1 MKHRRAS
8 TLMVL
13 SAGVFLLLTG
23 CGEADA
29 ASTSA
34 PVSITVWNYYN
45 GAQLTSFNALVDA
58 FNATVGKDEGIVVT
72 SSSQGTVSDL
82 ANNVLAAAKGEVGAE
97 ELPAIVAAYADTAY
111 QLDQMSFVADLD
123 AYLTEEEQNR
133 YVESFLKEG
142 QFNGQEIKI
151 FPVAKSVE
159 ILTVNETDWDVFA
172 QATGTSLDAL
182 ATVEGVTETAE
193 AYYNWTDSL
202 TPEPNDGKALFG
214 RDAMANYFFAGSMQ
228 LGTELITVE
237 NGKAALNFDRGVIR
251 KLWDNYYVPYVKGY
265 FTATGRFRSD
275 DLKTGN
281 IIACVGSSSS
291 ATYLP
296 DTVSTSD
303 TESHSIK
310 LKILPCPQ
318 FRGGKPCAIQQGAGM
333 VVTNGPETEIAAS
346 VEFLKWFT
354 DAERNIQFSVNSGYL
369 PVTKAAN
376 SMTAIKD
383 SGLALTELMEE
394 ILTVSVDTVN
404 ENLLYTPP
412 AFEGGCSIRNELEY
426 SMSDQA
432 VADRKEVLARL
443 QTGESLDSAAEAFVS
458 DRHFE
463 EWYEAT
469 LTKLQDLMES

>member
-1 MKHRRAS
+1 MKHHRAS
-8 TLMVL
+8 TLTAL
-13 SAGVFLLLTG
+13 SVGVFLLLTG
-23 CGEADA
+23 CGAAGA
-29 ASTSA
+29 ASVSA
-34 PVSITVWNYYN
+34 PVSITVWSYYN
-45 GAQLTSFNALVDA
+45 GAQLISFNALVDE
-58 FNATVGKDEGIVVT
+58 FNNTVGKDKGIVVT

-97 ELPAIVAAYADTAY
+97 KLPAIVAAYADTAY
-111 QLDQMSFVADLD
+111 QLDQMGFVADLD
-123 AYLTEEEQNR
+123 AYLTEEEQNQ

-159 ILTVNETDWDVFA
+159 ILAVNETDWDAFA
-172 QATGTSLDAL
+172 RATGTSLDAL

-193 AYYNWTDSL
+193 AYYNWADSL

-237 NGKAALNFDRGVIR
+237 NGKTELNFDPDVIR
-251 KLWDNYYVPYVKGY
+251 KLWDNYYVPFVKGY
-265 FTATGRFRSD
+265 FAATGRFRSD

-303 TESHSIK
+303 TQSHSIK

-318 FRGGKPCAIQQGAGM
+318 FRDGKPCAIQQGAGM
-333 VVTNGPETEIAAS
+333 VVTNGPEADIAAS

-354 DAERNIQFSVNSGYL
+354 NAQRNIQFSVDSGYL

-376 SMTAIKD
+376 SMAAIKA

-412 AFEGGCSIRNELEY
+412 AFEGGCNIRNELEH

-432 VADRKEVLARL
+432 AADRKEVLARI
-443 QTGESLDSAAEAFVS
+443 QTGQSLKSAAEDFVS

-463 EWYEAT
+463 EWYKAT
-469 LTKLQDLMES
+469 LTQLQDLMES

>member
-1 MKHRRAS
+1 MKHHRAS
-8 TLMVL
+8 TLTAL
-13 SAGVFLLLTG
+13 SVGVFLLLTG
-23 CGEADA
+23 CGAAGA
-29 ASTSA
+29 ASVSA
-34 PVSITVWNYYN
+34 PVSITVWSYYN
-45 GAQLTSFNALVDA
+45 GAQLISFNALVNE
-58 FNATVGKDEGIVVT
+58 FNNTVGKDEGIVVT

-111 QLDQMSFVADLD
+111 QMDQMGFVADLD

-142 QFNGQEIKI
+142 QFSGQEIKI

-159 ILTVNETDWDVFA
+159 ILAVNETDWDVFA

-237 NGKAALNFDRGVIR
+237 NGKAALNFDRGVIH

-275 DLKTGN
+275 DLKTGS

-303 TESHSIK
+303 TQSHSIK
-310 LKILPCPQ
+310 LKILPCLNS
-318 FRGGKPCAIQQGAGM
+318 RRKPCAIQQGRDG
-333 VVTNGPETEIAAS
+333 
-346 VEFLKWFT
+346 
-354 DAERNIQFSVNSGYL
+354 GYKR
-369 PVTKAAN
+369 PG
-376 SMTAIKD
+376 D
-383 SGLALTELMEE
+383 G
-394 ILTVSVDTVN
+394 
-404 ENLLYTPP
+404 
-412 AFEGGCSIRNELEY
+412 
-426 SMSDQA
+426 
-432 VADRKEVLARL
+432 DRC
-443 QTGESLDSAAEAFVS
+443 QC
-458 DRHFE
+458 
-463 EWYEAT
+463 
-469 LTKLQDLMES
+469 

>member
-1 MKHRRAS
+1 MKHHCAS
-8 TLMVL
+8 TLTAL
-13 SAGVFLLLTG
+13 SAVLLLTG
-23 CGEADA
+23 CGGTGV
-29 ASTSA
+29 ASASA
-34 PVSITVWNYYN
+34 PISITVWSYYN
-45 GAQLTSFNALVDA
+45 GAQLTSFNALVEE
-58 FNATVGKDEGIVVT
+58 FNATVGKDKGIVVT

-82 ANNVLAAAKGEVGAE
+82 ASNVLAAAKGEVGAE
-97 ELPAIVAAYADTAY
+97 ELPSIVAAYADTAY
-111 QLDQMSFVADLD
+111 QLDQMGFVADLD
-123 AYLTEEEQNR
+123 SYLTEEEQDR

-142 QFNGQEIKI
+142 QFNGEEIKI

-159 ILTVNETDWDVFA
+159 ILAVNETDWGVFA
-172 QATGTSLDAL
+172 QVTGTSLDAL

-193 AYYNWTDSL
+193 SYYNWTDSL
-202 TPEPNDGKALFG
+202 TPEPDDGKALFG
-214 RDAMANYFFAGSMQ
+214 RDAVANYFFAGSMQ
-228 LGTELITVE
+228 LGTELVAVE
-237 NGKAALNFDRGVIR
+237 NGKAELNFDRSVIR

-296 DTVSTSD
+296 DSVSTSD
-303 TESHSIK
+303 TQSHSIK

-333 VVTNGPETEIAAS
+333 VVTNGTEAEVAAS

-354 DAERNIQFSVNSGYL
+354 DAQRNIQFSVDSGYL

-376 SMTAIKD
+376 RMTAIKA
-383 SGLALTELMEE
+383 SGFALTELMEE

-412 AFEGGCSIRNELEY
+412 AFKGGCNIRNELEY

-432 VADRKEVLARL
+432 AADRKEVLARL
-443 QTGESLDSAAEAFVS
+443 QTGQSLDSAAGAFAS
-458 DRHFE
+458 DQHFE
-463 EWYEAT
+463 EWYAAT
-469 LTKLQDLMES
+469 LTRLQDLMES

>member
-1 MKHRRAS
+1 MNYHRVS
-8 TLMVL
+8 TLTAL
-13 SAGVFLLLTG
+13 SAALLPLLTG
-23 CGEADA
+23 CGGAGA
-29 ASTSA
+29 VSA
-34 PVSITVWNYYN
+34 CAPISITVWNYYN
-45 GAQLTSFNALVDA
+45 GAQLTSFNALVDE
-58 FNATVGKDEGIVVT
+58 FNATVGKDEGVVVT

-82 ANNVLAAAKGEVGAE
+82 AGNVLAAAKGEVGAE
-97 ELPAIVAAYADTAY
+97 ELPSIVAAYADTAY
-111 QLDQMSFVADLD
+111 QLDQMGFLADLD
-123 AYLTEEEQNR
+123 AYLTEEEQDR

-142 QFNGQEIKI
+142 QFNGQGIKI

-159 ILTVNETDWDVFA
+159 ILAVNETDWDVFA
-172 QATGTSLDAL
+172 RATGTSLDAL

-193 AYYNWTDSL
+193 TYYNWTDSL

-228 LGTELITVE
+228 LRTELITVE

-251 KLWDNYYVPYVKGY
+251 KLWGNYYVPYVKGY

-333 VVTNGPETEIAAS
+333 VVTNGPEAEVAAS

-354 DAERNIQFSVNSGYL
+354 DADQNIKFSVDSGYL

-376 SMTAIKD
+376 SMTAINA
-383 SGLALTELMEE
+383 SGFALTELMEE

-404 ENLLYTPP
+404 DNFPYTPP
-412 AFEGGCSIRNELEY
+412 AFEGGCKIRNELEY

-432 VADRKEVLARL
+432 AADRKEVLARL
-443 QTGESLDSAAEAFVS
+443 QTGQSLDSAADTYASYHSSKCRSE
-458 DRHFE
+458 
-463 EWYEAT
+463 T
-469 LTKLQDLMES
+469 

>member
-1 MKHRRAS
+1 MKHHCAS
-8 TLMVL
+8 ALAAFPAAL
-13 SAGVFLLLTG
+13 ILLLTG
-23 CGEADA
+23 CGGARA
-29 ASTSA
+29 ASA
-34 PVSITVWNYYN
+34 PAPISITIWSYYN
-45 GAQLTSFNALVDA
+45 GAQFNSFNALVDE
-58 FNATVGKDEGIVVT
+58 FNATVGKDKGIVVT
-72 SSSQGTVSDL
+72 STSQGTVSDL
-82 ANNVLAAAKGEVGAE
+82 ASNVLAAAKGEVGAE
-97 ELPAIVAAYADTAY
+97 KLPAIVAAYADTAY
-111 QLDQMSFVADLD
+111 QLDQMGFVADLD

-142 QFNGQEIKI
+142 QFNGEEIKI

-159 ILTVNETDWDVFA
+159 ILAVNETDWDAFA

-193 AYYNWTDSL
+193 TYYNWTDSL
-202 TPEPNDGKALFG
+202 TPEPNDGRALFG
-214 RDAMANYFFAGSMQ
+214 RDAIANYFFAGSMQ
-228 LGTELITVE
+228 LGTEFITVE
-237 NGKAALNFDRGVIR
+237 NGKAALNFDRGVVQ

-281 IIACVGSSSS
+281 IIACVCSSSS

-303 TESHSIK
+303 TESHPIK

-318 FRGGKPCAIQQGAGM
+318 FRGGTHCAIQQGAGM
-333 VVTNGPETEIAAS
+333 VVTNGPEAEVSAS

-354 DAERNIQFSVNSGYL
+354 DAERNIQFSVDSGYL
-369 PVTKAAN
+369 PVMKAAN
-376 SMTAIKD
+376 SMTAIKA
-383 SGLALTELMEE
+383 SGLPLTELMEE

-412 AFEGGCSIRNELEY
+412 AFDGGDNVRNELEY

-432 VADRKEVLARL
+432 AADRKEVLARL
-443 QTGESLDSAAEAFVS
+443 QAGESLDSATEDFVS
-458 DRHFE
+458 DQHFE

-469 LTKLQDLMES
+469 LTQLQDLMKS

>member
-1 MKHRRAS
+1 MKHHCVS
-8 TLMVL
+8 TLTAL
-13 SAGVFLLLTG
+13 SAALLPLLTG
-23 CGEADA
+23 CGGAGA
-29 ASTSA
+29 ASASA
-34 PVSITVWNYYN
+34 PISITVWSYYN
-45 GAQLTSFNALVDA
+45 GAQLTSFNALVDD
-58 FNATVGKDEGIVVT
+58 FNATEGKDRGIVVT

-82 ANNVLAAAKGEVGAE
+82 AGNVLAAAKGEVGAE
-97 ELPAIVAAYADTAY
+97 ELPAVVAAYADTAY
-111 QLDQMSFVADLD
+111 QLDQMGFVADLD
-123 AYLTEEEQNR
+123 AYLTEEEQDR

-142 QFNGQEIKI
+142 QLNGQEIKI

-159 ILTVNETDWDVFA
+159 ILAVNETDWDVFA
-172 QATGTSLDAL
+172 RATGTSLDAL

-193 AYYNWTDSL
+193 TYYNWTDSL

-214 RDAMANYFFAGSMQ
+214 RDAMANYFFSGSMQ

-333 VVTNGPETEIAAS
+333 VVTTGPEAEVAAS

-354 DAERNIQFSVNSGYL
+354 DAQRNIRFSVDSGYL
-369 PVTKAAN
+369 PVTKAAS
-376 SMTAIKD
+376 SMTAIKA

-394 ILTVSVDTVN
+394 ILTVSEDTVH

-412 AFEGGCSIRNELEY
+412 AFEGGLNIRNELEY

-432 VADRKEVLARL
+432 AADRKEVLARL
-443 QTGESLDSAAEAFVS
+443 QTGQSLDSAAEPFVS

-469 LTKLQDLMES
+469 LARLQALMES

>member
-1 MKHRRAS
+1 MKHHCAS
-8 TLMVL
+8 TLTAL
-13 SAGVFLLLTG
+13 SAVLLLTG
-23 CGEADA
+23 CGGTGA
-29 ASTSA
+29 ASASA
-34 PVSITVWNYYN
+34 PISITVWSYYN
-45 GAQLTSFNALVDA
+45 GAQLTSFNALVEE
-58 FNATVGKDEGIVVT
+58 FNATVGKDKGIVVT

-82 ANNVLAAAKGEVGAE
+82 ASNVLAAAKGEVGSE
-97 ELPAIVAAYADTAY
+97 ELPSIVAAYADTAY
-111 QLDQMSFVADLD
+111 QLDQMGFVADLD
-123 AYLTEEEQNR
+123 SYLTEEEQDR

-142 QFNGQEIKI
+142 QFNGEEIKI

-159 ILTVNETDWDVFA
+159 ILAVNETDWDVFA
-172 QATGTSLDAL
+172 RATGASLGAL
-182 ATVEGVTETAE
+182 ATVEGVTEAAE
-193 AYYNWTDSL
+193 SYYNWTDSL

-228 LGTELITVE
+228 LGTELVAVE
-237 NGKAALNFDRGVIR
+237 NGKAELNFDRSVIR

-296 DTVSTSD
+296 DSVSTSD
-303 TESHSIK
+303 TQSHSIK

-333 VVTNGPETEIAAS
+333 VVTNGTEAEVAAS

-354 DAERNIQFSVNSGYL
+354 DAQRNIQFSVDSGYL

-376 SMTAIKD
+376 RMTAIKA
-383 SGLALTELMEE
+383 SGFALTELMEE

-412 AFEGGCSIRNELEY
+412 AFKGGCNIRNELEY

-432 VADRKEVLARL
+432 AADRKEVLARL
-443 QTGESLDSAAEAFVS
+443 QTGQSLDSAAGAFAS
-458 DRHFE
+458 DQHFE
-463 EWYEAT
+463 EWYAAT
-469 LTKLQDLMES
+469 LTRLQDLMES